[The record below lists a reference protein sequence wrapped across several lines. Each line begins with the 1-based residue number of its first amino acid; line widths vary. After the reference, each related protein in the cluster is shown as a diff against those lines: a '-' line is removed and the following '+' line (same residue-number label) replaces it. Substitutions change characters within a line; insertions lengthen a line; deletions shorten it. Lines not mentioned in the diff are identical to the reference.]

1 MGLASKGPAKRLFP
15 GANTSILVVVPQN
28 VARAEELFR
37 GRGLKVMMG
46 SRYIAGFIGEGEAEK
61 S

>member
-1 MGLASKGPAKRLFP
+1 M
-15 GANTSILVVVPQN
+15 VVVPQN

-46 SRYIAGFIGEGEAEK
+46 SRYIEGFIGEGEAEK